1 VTYYDN
7 DDYDDD
13 VDDDKGEKVVC
24 KTKKT
29 KKKKILS
36 LAHTH
41 RIDAI
46 KSQRN
51 KIK

>member
-1 VTYYDN
+1 VQ
-7 DDYDDD
+7 
-13 VDDDKGEKVVC
+13 EEEEEE
-24 KTKKT
+24 
-29 KKKKILS
+29 KKILS